1 MFHHFRSLEK
11 VFTISFDDYKS
22 VIHEESKGIKVG
34 LILDYLRKSMVIRGE
49 DDLKKIFK
57 EVDVD

>member
-22 VIHEESKGIKVG
+22 VIHEESKGIKVS
-34 LILDYLRKSMVIRGE
+34 LILD
-49 DDLKKIFK
+49 
-57 EVDVD
+57 